1 MAAALPLP
9 LSAHLQRN
17 VLAVY
22 AKIVVNVMTVAI
34 THVPSVGLDFVL
46 PQPLHPLPQCS
57 ILFLCVSQFIFSIF
71 FCDHRGTNARTLFP
85 GHAYL
90 QSCTLLPLS
99 VVLWSFYVT
108 TAANR
113 LRASRNLT
121 ENHALAIVHMPAARQ
136 LNGCEIHLWGGAVA
150 RGSRLCVRA
159 RKSAILCAFYVFPYV
174 LWRACL
180 HLITLVVYTRGI
192 NAEATPRCAPLCAR
206 PSHSIVL
213 PRFCYNF
220 KNCAPLL
227 LQRLEFCFHC

>member
-1 MAAALPLP
+1 MKSCLKQKHEIRKKIQKFYAHNYSNISIAINYLPPHAQIFIDFISIYEMAAALPLP

-46 PQPLHPLPQCS
+46 PQQLHPLPQCS

-71 FCDHRGTNARTLFP
+71 FCDHRSTNARTLFP

-99 VVLWSFYVT
+99 VVLWSFYVA

-113 LRASRNLT
+113 LRASRNLI
-121 ENHALAIVHMPAARQ
+121 ENHALASSPYASRTSIKWLRNPLVRRR
-136 LNGCEIHLWGGAVA
+136 GGTRFAFM
-150 RGSRLCVRA
+150 
-159 RKSAILCAFYVFPYV
+159 CA
-174 LWRACL
+174 C
-180 HLITLVVYTRGI
+180 T
-192 NAEATPRCAPLCAR
+192 
-206 PSHSIVL
+206 
-213 PRFCYNF
+213 
-220 KNCAPLL
+220 
-227 LQRLEFCFHC
+227 